1 MREVIFKRDK
11 EKELLKIINK
21 NGEFLVRE
29 VKIVNEVKNRK
40 DKVFDEKLGLKIEF
54 NIFKIII
61 D

>member
-21 NGEFLVRE
+21 NGEFLVCE